1 MNKKKWYSAA
11 LSLTLLTTILAGCG
25 GNNAGNGNGAAAPN
39 TGGTES
45 ASNKPADKV
54 KLSLWGAVPAEAGP
68 QAVIDNWNKEN
79 PDIQV
84 EYVRY
89 VNDDPGNLK
98 LDTALLTGQ
107 GADLYI
113 NYTVNRLQK
122 RVDAGVAVDL
132 STKSDYD
139 IDGQMGADAAQW
151 KIGDKYYGIP
161 TKKNMLFIWLNKQ
174 MLDDAG
180 LPVPPVDW
188 TWSDLREYAAKLK
201 KDNVYGLLQHDAAF
215 TATIDGTIAGLG
227 VTKADGTSNFNNDLW
242 KEQLQILHDMMFT
255 DKSTPEYGE
264 QVTSKMPVDTM
275 FLKGEAA
282 MLSAGEF
289 IFRNANN
296 LTEYPHDF
304 KIAFATIP
312 KVSADQQ
319 DFKYPGGLGDVLSVN
334 AKSKHQDAAWK
345 FAKWYADGGMLP
357 MASGGRI
364 PSSKSVDNQQAM
376 DLLLKG
382 VEDKYDTESMNKVV
396 FGQFPS
402 FQLNVPQQALD
413 ARKEEYE
420 KYFLNEQDLDTTLKN
435 MAKRHQ
441 QYLNQ

>member
-1 MNKKKWYSAA
+1 MIRKGWLKVVLITTLAA
-11 LSLTLLTTILAGCG
+11 SILGACG
-25 GNNAGNGNGAAAPN
+25 SNNNNNNGNAGQNA
-39 TGGTES
+39 GTASES
-45 ASNKPADKV
+45 QAGEKV
-54 KLSLWGAVPAEAGP
+54 KLTMWGAVPAEAGP
-68 QAVIDNWNKEN
+68 QEVIDTWNKEN
-79 PDIQV
+79 PNIQV
-84 EYVRY
+84 EYIRY

-98 LDTALLTGQ
+98 LDTALMTGQ
-107 GADLYI
+107 DADLFI
-113 NYTVNRLQK
+113 NYTVNLLQK
-122 RVDAGVAVDL
+122 RVDAGVALDL
-132 STKSDYD
+132 SSKTDYN
-139 IDGQMGADAAQW
+139 IDEQMGVDAAQW
-151 KIGDKYYGIP
+151 KIDGKYYGIP
-161 TKKNMLFIWLNKQ
+161 TKKNMLFIWFNKN
-174 MLDDAG
+174 MLDEAG

-188 TWSDLREYAAKLK
+188 TWSDLREYANKLK

-227 VTKADGTSNFNNDLW
+227 VTKPDGTSNFDNDLW
-242 KEQLQILHDMMFT
+242 KQQLQILHDMMFV

-296 LTEYPHDF
+296 LKDYPHDF

-312 KVSADQQ
+312 QVTADQK
-319 DFKYPGGLGDVLSVN
+319 DYKYAGGLGDFLSVN
-334 AKSKHQDAAWK
+334 AKSKHQEAAWE

-364 PSSKSVDNQQAM
+364 PSSKSVDNKQAM

-382 VEDKYDTESMNKVV
+382 LEDKYDSESMNKVV

-402 FQLNVPQQALD
+402 FQLNVPKQAID

-420 KYFLNEQDLDTTLKN
+420 KYFLNEQDIDTTLKN

-441 QYLNQ
+441 QYIK